1 MPDFKL
7 WLEFEAVDY
16 GNYDIENEFC
26 NIHVDTREGIRYG
39 INVWTFKFLETCRQL
54 DQLNGENLNGTYV
67 RPPDLFVKE
76 LTRECIEKVIE
87 DLLKIGPLD
96 KVLNPSVYA
105 GSLNNIV
112 DDD

>member
-1 MPDFKL
+1 MPDFTL
-7 WLEFEAVDY
+7 WLEFEAVDF
-16 GNYDIENEFC
+16 GDYDIENEFC

-39 INVWTFKFLETCRQL
+39 INVWTFKFLETARQL
-54 DQLNGENLNGTYV
+54 DQHNGENLNGTYI

-76 LTRECIEKVIE
+76 LTRECIEKAIE
-87 DLLKIGPLD
+87 DLLKSGPLD
-96 KVLNPSVYA
+96 QMLNPSVYA

>member
-16 GNYDIENEFC
+16 GDYDVENEFC
-26 NIHVDTREGIRYG
+26 NIHVDTKEGIRYG
-39 INVWTFKFLETCRQL
+39 INVWTFKYLETSRL
-54 DQLNGENLNGTYV
+54 IDQQNGENLNGAYV

-87 DLLKIGPLD
+87 DLLKIGRLENL
-96 KVLNPSVYA
+96 LNPSVYV

-112 DDD
+112 DED

>member
-1 MPDFKL
+1 MPNFKL
-7 WLEFEAVDY
+7 WLEFEAVDF
-16 GNYDIENEFC
+16 GDYDIENEFC
-26 NIHVDTREGIRYG
+26 NIHVDTQDGIRYG
-39 INVWTFKFLETCRQL
+39 INVWTFKYLETARQH
-54 DQLNGENLNGTYV
+54 DQLNQNNLSGTYLC
-67 RPPDLFVKE
+67 PPDLFVKE
-76 LTRECIEKVIE
+76 LTRDCIEKTIE